1 LGYNRVI
8 TLVNG
13 IRQEGQQWGDE
24 HGIEIDDYS
33 VGKVEIVKGPGSLM
47 YGSDGIAGVLN
58 FISQKAPSDGKIE
71 NQLNTN
77 YQSNNNLIANS
88 FSNRGNKNGFVWE
101 VELPTRWQEIMK
113 INMTVRFITL
123 VLKKMTET

>member
-1 LGYNRVI
+1 
-8 TLVNG
+8 
-13 IRQEGQQWGDE
+13 
-24 HGIEIDDYS
+24 
-33 VGKVEIVKGPGSLM
+33 M

-101 VELPTRWQEIMK
+101 GRITNKMAGNYENNIQETYK
-113 INMTVRFITL
+113 KLQARINEYNKQPFLLFSDDINV
-123 VLKKMTET
+123 